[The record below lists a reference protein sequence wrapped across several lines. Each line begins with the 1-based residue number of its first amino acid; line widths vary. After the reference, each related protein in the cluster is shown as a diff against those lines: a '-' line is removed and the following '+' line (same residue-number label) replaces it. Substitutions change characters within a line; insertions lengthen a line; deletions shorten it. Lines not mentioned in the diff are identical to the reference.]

1 MHMKE
6 SVCNLIILLNILM
19 IVMITVASWPTSFL
33 VMKIIEVVLIT
44 DGTLYLLFKLIEKLL
59 TSN

>member
-1 MHMKE
+1 MRE
-6 SVCNLIILLNILM
+6 SVCNFIVFMNILLILM
-19 IVMITVASWPTSFL
+19 VTIFSWPTSFL

-44 DGTLYLLFKLIEKLL
+44 DGILYLLYKLIEKLL